1 MVKEI
6 CKFSPAKIN
15 LYLEVK
21 NKRNDGFHNIE
32 SLMTFCDYGDLISV
46 RRSNSF
52 KFKINGPFSETLIN
66 RENLIERTVKELE
79 ILYKRKFLVSI
90 HLKKNLPISSGMGGG
105 SSNSATIIRC
115 IKEIFSLTEPRFF
128 KKFLLSLGADVP
140 FCYYGK
146 TAIVTGIGE
155 NVTFVDD
162 IKEFYILLINPKIE
176 ISTKEIFNSLK
187 VGSKRVSKLQDYS
200 KFNDLKFIIG
210 KKNDLES
217 YVKNFNKKIAV
228 ILNHLK
234 SYKGCL
240 LSRMTG
246 SGATCFALFET
257 INDLENAKI
266 KAKQEFK
273 NYWIKTSKLINSI
286 QHI

>member
-176 ISTKEIFNSLK
+176 IIATFPGRGKTPS
-187 VGSKRVSKLQDYS
+187 
-200 KFNDLKFIIG
+200 III
-210 KKNDLES
+210 KNTD
-217 YVKNFNKKIAV
+217 K
-228 ILNHLK
+228 
-234 SYKGCL
+234 
-240 LSRMTG
+240 TQ
-246 SGATCFALFET
+246 ATT
-257 INDLENAKI
+257 ITARPVAQTCNE
-266 KAKQEFK
+266 
-273 NYWIKTSKLINSI
+273 KTSIDIINELDELILLMICMISLFRVLFRPYPNIQSI
-286 QHI
+286 MQS